1 MYGEM
6 IHRVAFKEY
15 AAGLGS
21 RLTDQVVSA
30 ADSARV
36 AVTRFRSQRPDVVIA
51 TAPAIPTLG
60 SGALAALLLRAPL
73 ITEMRDAWPD
83 LLTVADQWDDAVPA
97 VPSRISSL
105 LRPAL
110 VQAASLA
117 TSTLQRRSH
126 AVVTTTE
133 TFAEALR
140 HRGIRRVHVIRNGA
154 HPVPGYPAHT
164 QRTPDGEL
172 RVLYLGTVGRAQGL
186 GTAVL
191 AARLAH
197 RAGAKVRLRIVGAGA
212 EFDAV
217 AMMAARSEMPIEVL
231 GPVSKEQV
239 GDHYAWADSVLVALR
254 PWPALSL
261 AVPSKLYEA
270 MSLGIHVTAALE
282 GEAARIITE
291 TCAGTTVPP
300 GDAQALA
307 DAWVRLAANPSGLA
321 VTTAGKSWTEREAN
335 DDTLAEQYL
344 SILDDVVGARG

>member
-1 MYGEM
+1 MV
-6 IHRVAFKEY
+6 HRVAFKEY

-21 RLTDQVVSA
+21 RLTDQIVSA

-36 AVTRFRSQRPDVVIA
+36 AVTRFRTQRPDVVIA

-60 SGALAALLLRAPL
+60 SGALASLLLQVPL

-83 LLTVADQWDDAVPA
+83 LLTVADQWDDAVAA
-97 VPSRISSL
+97 VPSRFSSL
-105 LRPAL
+105 VRPRL
-110 VQAASLA
+110 VRAASMA

-133 TFAEALR
+133 AFAEALR
-140 HRGIRRVHVIRNGA
+140 DRGVRRVHVIRNGA
-154 HPVPGYPAHT
+154 NPVPGYSVH
-164 QRTPDGEL
+164 RRRSPDGEL

-197 RAGAKVRLRIVGAGA
+197 RAGAQVHLRIVGAGA

-217 AMMAARSEMPIEVL
+217 AGMASRSDMPIEVL

-239 GDHYAWADSVLVALR
+239 AEHYAWADSALVALR

-270 MSLGIHVTAALE
+270 MSLGIHITAALE
-282 GEAARIITE
+282 GEAARIVTE
-291 TCAGTTVPP
+291 TGAGIIVAP

-307 DAWVRLAANPSGLA
+307 DAWTALAVDPSGLVVA
-321 VTTAGKSWTEREAN
+321 AAGKLWTEREAN
-335 DDTLAEQYL
+335 DDRLAEQYL
-344 SILDDVVGARG
+344 AILEDIVGTRG